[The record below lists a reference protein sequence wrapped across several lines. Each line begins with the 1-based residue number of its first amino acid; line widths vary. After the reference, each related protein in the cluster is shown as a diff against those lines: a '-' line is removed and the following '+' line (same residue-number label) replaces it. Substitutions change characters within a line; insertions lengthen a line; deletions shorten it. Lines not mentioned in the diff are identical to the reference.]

1 MTKQAQNCIALLSGN
16 DEDKIR
22 QALSMLSPTVVNEL
36 MGHFDAGSRF
46 ELAKMLSERSAL

>member
-1 MTKQAQNCIALLSGN
+1 MTRQAQNCIALLSGN

-36 MGHFDAGSRF
+36 MEHFQVNNKAD
-46 ELAKMLSERSAL
+46 LASKLNVL

>member
-1 MTKQAQNCIALLSGN
+1 MTRQAQNCIALLSGN

-36 MGHFDAGSRF
+36 MEHFNAGSRF